1 MRARMMNGYSVFSAP
16 VGYRYQRVAGHNK
29 LLVRD
34 EPQASIVQEALE
46 GYATGRFQLQVEVQR
61 FLESKPEFRY
71 NKGGCV
77 HPQRVADLLG
87 QVMYAGYID
96 PPAAW
101 NVPLRKGHHRGLITF
116 AAFQQIQQNLQDIPR
131 APVRKDLSLDFPL
144 RGAVVCA
151 SCDQALTA
159 GWSTGRS
166 ASYPY
171 YLCKTPGCA
180 DCRKSIRRERIESE
194 FEALLHRLQPGAA
207 LFRAARAMFEDL
219 WTRRSAAA
227 EATLRDRGQALV
239 KLDNRLSSS
248 SIASPA
254 PAWAQ

>member
-1 MRARMMNGYSVFSAP
+1 M
-16 VGYRYQRVAGHNK
+16 
-29 LLVRD
+29 
-34 EPQASIVQEALE
+34 
-46 GYATGRFQLQVEVQR
+46 
-61 FLESKPEFRY
+61 EFRY
-71 NKGGCV
+71 NKGGRAASAA
-77 HPQRVADLLG
+77 RVADLLG
-87 QVMYAGYID
+87 QVLNAGYID

-101 NVPLRKGHHRGLITF
+101 NVPLRKGHHEGLITF

-131 APVRKDLSLDFPL
+131 GAGAKRSVVGLSIP

-159 GWSTGRS
+159 GWSTGLARRRIPITS
-166 ASYPY
+166 ARHQGGLIAANRHPPRADRKRVRGNVASSAAGGRK
-171 YLCKTPGCA
+171 KT
-180 DCRKSIRRERIESE
+180 
-194 FEALLHRLQPGAA
+194 LHKKD
-207 LFRAARAMFEDL
+207 F

-227 EATLRDRGQALV
+227 EATLRDRGQVLV